1 MRRTGTNAWTRKP
14 RVLLGILLLALVL
27 LAALGAAATAA
38 RADGR
43 ALAKPGRP
51 TAKSPSGA
59 IDTVRPLFA
68 WSKAPRAARYE
79 VRVYQAGA
87 LKLKKTGITKL
98 SWRCGAALAK
108 NAAYTWRV
116 RARNARGAGAWSSS
130 KAFRIAE
137 APVPV
142 PVLVVGDAYGG
153 GVVAYILKSGDP
165 GYVPGETHGL
175 IAAKADQTPADPW
188 KMAWSNLASDLIGAT
203 AQGTALGTGRTN
215 TEAIVAQRLGNETI
229 GYVNCTSGAARIC
242 ADLVEGGYDD
252 WYLPSKDELNKLY
265 LNQEAIGGFNPSGHY
280 QAYWSSSEC
289 AGEYGLVLAWY
300 QYFLVGGAN
309 PEDNGRQTTDY
320 KTQICSVRA
329 VRSF

>member
-1 MRRTGTNAWTRKP
+1 MRHTGTNARTRKP
-14 RVLLGILLLALVL
+14 RVLLGVLLLALL
-27 LAALGAAATAA
+27 LTALAAGAAATAA
-38 RADGR
+38 KADGR

-51 TAKSPSGA
+51 TAKSPSGV
-59 IDTVRPLFA
+59 IDTVKPLFA
-68 WSKAPRAARYE
+68 WSRAPRAARYE

-87 LKLKKTGITKL
+87 LKLTKTGITKL

-108 NAAYTWRV
+108 NVPYTWRV
-116 RARNARGAGAWSSS
+116 RARNTRGAGAWSSS
-130 KAFRIAE
+130 KAFEIAE
-137 APVPV
+137 APA
-142 PVLVVGDAYGG
+142 LAVGDSYGG
-153 GVVAYILKSGDP
+153 GVVAYIFKSGDP

-175 IAAKADQTPADPW
+175 IAATADQTPADPW
-188 KMAWSNLASDLIGAT
+188 KVAWSNIAADLIGAT

-215 TEAIVAQRLGNETI
+215 TAAIVAQTLGNETV
-229 GYVNCTSGAARIC
+229 GYVYCTSGAAHVC

-265 LNQEAIGGFNPSGHY
+265 LNQETIGGFNPSGYY

-289 AGEYGLVLAWY
+289 AGESGLVLAWY
-300 QYFLVGGAN
+300 QYFRVGSAN

>member
-1 MRRTGTNAWTRKP
+1 MRRTGTNARTRKP

-27 LAALGAAATAA
+27 LAALGATATAA
-38 RADGR
+38 QADGR

-51 TAKSPSGA
+51 TAKSPSGTL
-59 IDTVRPLFA
+59 DTVRPLFA
-68 WSKAPRAARYE
+68 WSKAPRATRYE

-87 LKLKKTGITKL
+87 LKLTKTGITKL

-108 NAAYTWRV
+108 NVAYTWRV
-116 RARNARGAGAWSSS
+116 RARNAARRRTVEREPSGS
-130 KAFRIAE
+130 E
-137 APVPV
+137 APVR
-142 PVLVVGDAYGG
+142 VLAVGDAYGG

-229 GYVNCTSGAARIC
+229 GYVYCTSGAARIC

-265 LNQEAIGGFNPSGHY
+265 LMYQEG
-280 QAYWSSSEC
+280 
-289 AGEYGLVLAWY
+289 
-300 QYFLVGGAN
+300 
-309 PEDNGRQTTDY
+309 
-320 KTQICSVRA
+320 
-329 VRSF
+329 